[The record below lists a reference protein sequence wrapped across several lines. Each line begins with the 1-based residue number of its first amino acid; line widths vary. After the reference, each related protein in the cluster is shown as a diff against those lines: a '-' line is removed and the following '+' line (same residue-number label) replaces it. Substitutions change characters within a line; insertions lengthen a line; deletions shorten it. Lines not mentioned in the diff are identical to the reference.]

1 MIYPFNQ
8 LETISTEDGKST
20 VDVQTKPTETA
31 EVNLNDDSTGDVS
44 ASDDDSFESTVLDYA
59 SSSEEDDESLV
70 EMSKEPTKVTIDEPI
85 EDTIEQTTEETNEQ
99 QTKDIEQPTEEK
111 EQTTEEIEQPTE
123 EIEQSTKEKEQTTKE
138 IEQPTKE
145 IEQPTTPEIN
155 QQKLDETANESTI
168 ETKQLA
174 EESTNEPTN
183 EQTTAVKKSE
193 SEQVESTGKAAKCS
207 TTKLSLVETFEEMN
221 ISSSILRGLE
231 SVKIKRPNE
240 LQQTLIPALMSEE
253 YRGNLFIQTTPCSGK
268 KTAFLIALLER
279 IETDLEHVQVV
290 ILAPTKGN

>member
-70 EMSKEPTKVTIDEPI
+70 EMSKEPTKVTIDEPT
-85 EDTIEQTTEETNEQ
+85 EDTIEQANEET
-99 QTKDIEQPTEEK
+99 K
-111 EQTTEEIEQPTE
+111 EQTTKEIEQPTE
-123 EIEQSTKEKEQTTKE
+123 EIEQSTKE

-145 IEQPTTPEIN
+145 IEQPTTTPEVN
-155 QQKLDETANESTI
+155 QQKLDKTANEPTI

-193 SEQVESTGKAAKCS
+193 SEQVESTGKVAKCS